1 MKRIQMVV
9 TDGFTLN
16 PGDNPWNDIEQLG
29 TLAVYD
35 RTAPQELV
43 PRCREADILIV
54 NKTPIR
60 ADALAELPR
69 LRFIAVSATG
79 FDCVDVEA
87 AGRRGIS
94 VSNVPIYGTDSV
106 AQYVFSA
113 VLHVWHNI
121 SGHDAAVKA
130 GEWGR
135 QPDWSFWKT
144 PLVELRGKTM
154 GIVGFGRIGRRVGEL
169 AHAFGMN
176 VMAHDAFPGA
186 DPGYAPFAWAG
197 LEEVFSRGDVVSVHC
212 PLTPQHQRFVNRD
225 LLQRMQPTSLFI
237 NASRGSLVNEE
248 DLAAALKAGWIAGAV
263 VDVVSAE
270 PIRPENPLLT
280 APNIVITPHLAWAT
294 REARQR
300 LMRTTAENVRS
311 FLEERPQHL
320 VNGDWLGK

>member
-1 MKRIQMVV
+1 
-9 TDGFTLN
+9 
-16 PGDNPWNDIEQLG
+16 
-29 TLAVYD
+29 
-35 RTAPQELV
+35 
-43 PRCREADILIV
+43 
-54 NKTPIR
+54 
-60 ADALAELPR
+60 
-69 LRFIAVSATG
+69 
-79 FDCVDVEA
+79 
-87 AGRRGIS
+87 
-94 VSNVPIYGTDSV
+94 
-106 AQYVFSA
+106 
-113 VLHVWHNI
+113 
-121 SGHDAAVKA
+121 
-130 GEWGR
+130 
-135 QPDWSFWKT
+135 
-144 PLVELRGKTM
+144 M

-212 PLTPQHQRFVNRD
+212 PLTPQNQRFVNRD

-248 DLAAALKAGWIAGAV
+248 DLAVALKAGWIAGAV

-311 FLEERPQHL
+311 FLEGRPQHL
-320 VNGDWLGK
+320 VNGDWLVK